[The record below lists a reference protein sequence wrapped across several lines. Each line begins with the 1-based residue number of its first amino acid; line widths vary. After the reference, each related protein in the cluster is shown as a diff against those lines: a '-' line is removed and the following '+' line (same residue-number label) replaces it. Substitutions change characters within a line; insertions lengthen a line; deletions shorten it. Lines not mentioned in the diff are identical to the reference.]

1 MTVFGRALG
10 IERRVAAVPF
20 DPSALALPNNF
31 SAGAVGGRP
40 VDTMTALSIGTFY
53 RGVELISNSIA
64 YLPLNALK
72 QLTDGTRQPFVG
84 ATKPGVIVDP
94 FLGVTLQEGLFQLL
108 SSLIIRGN
116 AYLFPGKV
124 VGGEV
129 MQWRIVSPD
138 AVQVAWSADGST
150 RVYKLGG
157 KVYTGPVAHVTGF
170 MLPGAPSGVGILEAN
185 RTSIGLTVSLAES
198 AATLFSN
205 GVMSSGIISMDTPLT
220 PDNARQVAESFKQNH
235 AGLKK
240 AHAPIVLGGGA
251 KFQPLALSPDDA
263 QFIQSRQFQQ
273 GEIATM
279 LGIPPHLLGI
289 VDRTTSWGTGIE
301 VQGRAF
307 VDYTLRSY
315 ISRLQ
320 TMFTSWLPAN
330 VWAEF
335 DTDSLT
341 RADTATRYANYALAI
356 NNGFMNVDEVRALEG
371 WRPLPNGLGEVYR
384 QSVQSE
390 ALGAAPPAP
399 QPASDPNAARPV
411 SDVTTGALDAGT

>member
-10 IERRVAAVPF
+10 IERRAAPVPF
-20 DPSALALPNNF
+20 DPNALAMPSNW
-31 SAGAVGGRP
+31 SAGGSGRP
-40 VDTMTALSIGTFY
+40 VDTMTALGIGTFY

-72 QLTDGTRQPFVG
+72 QLADGTRQPFAG

-94 FLGVTLQEGLFQLL
+94 FLGVTLQEGLFQIL

-129 MQWRIVSPD
+129 IQWRIVSPD
-138 AVQVAWSADGST
+138 AVQVAWSADGGT

-157 KVYTGPVAHVTGF
+157 KVYNGPVTHVTGF
-170 MLPGAPSGVGILEAN
+170 MLPGAPTGVGVLEAN
-185 RTSIGLTVSLAES
+185 RVSLGLTATLTES
-198 AATLFSN
+198 AATLFAN
-205 GVMSSGIISMDTPLT
+205 GIMSSGVISTDVPLS
-220 PDNARQVAESFKQNH
+220 PDQARTVAEAFKQNH
-235 AGLKK
+235 AGVKK
-240 AHAPIVLGGGA
+240 AHAPIVIGGGA
-251 KFQPLALSPDDA
+251 KYVPLSMTADDA
-263 QFIQSRQFQQ
+263 QFLQSRQFQQ

-315 ISRLQ
+315 IARVQ
-320 TMFTSWLPAN
+320 TMFTGWLPAQ

-341 RADTATRYANYALAI
+341 RADTQTRYTNYALAI

-371 WRPLPNGLGEVYR
+371 WKALPGGLGETYR
-384 QSVQSE
+384 QSVQSNP
-390 ALGAAPPAP
+390 LGDAAPAP
-399 QPASDPNAARPV
+399 LPTTDPNAGRPA